1 MTASVNVGIRSLLN
15 IVPRTPRHA
24 TTTQSLSSS
33 ADCHD
38 DERHERRT
46 TRAYRDPKQYTHKF
60 KDEAP
65 RRIPGDGGRR
75 RGRGRR
81 RRFEGHRHRGEFGES
96 RVWCGV
102 VWCGRAGRGGIR
114 SFRAS
119 TSSGGDGARRGRSGL
134 RIRHFRLGL
143 SPPPHP
149 QPGIIRCRPFV
160 SVSSI
165 FFFTLSRTRACLL
178 IGRRTSPP
186 PSVLIHTR
194 DQPATHNSRGDY
206 PAT

>member
-24 TTTQSLSSS
+24 TTTQQSLSSS

-81 RRFEGHRHRGEFGES
+81 RRFEGHRHRGESGES

-119 TSSGGDGARRGRSGL
+119 TSSGGDGAGRGRSGL

-143 SPPPHP
+143 SPP
-149 QPGIIRCRPFV
+149 
-160 SVSSI
+160 
-165 FFFTLSRTRACLL
+165 L
-178 IGRRTSPP
+178 PP
-186 PSVLIHTR
+186 PPIPNPALYDADHLSPFRPSFSSPCLVLVPASSSVDAPLPPR
-194 DQPATHNSRGDY
+194 PY
-206 PAT
+206 

>member
-1 MTASVNVGIRSLLN
+1 MILARAKNDSKCERGNSFFVKHRS
-15 IVPRTPRHA
+15 THPRHA
-24 TTTQSLSSS
+24 TTTQQSLSSS
-33 ADCHD
+33 SDCHD

-81 RRFEGHRHRGEFGES
+81 RRFEGHRHRGESGES

-119 TSSGGDGARRGRSGL
+119 TSSGGDGAGRGRSGL

-143 SPPPHP
+143 SPPPPSPTRHYTMP
-149 QPGIIRCRPFV
+149 TICLRFV
-160 SVSSI
+160 HLFLHLVSYSC
-165 FFFTLSRTRACLL
+165 LSPHRSTHL
-178 IGRRTSPP
+178 SPP
-186 PSVLIHTR
+186 VRIN
-194 DQPATHNSRGDY
+194 TH
-206 PAT
+206 A